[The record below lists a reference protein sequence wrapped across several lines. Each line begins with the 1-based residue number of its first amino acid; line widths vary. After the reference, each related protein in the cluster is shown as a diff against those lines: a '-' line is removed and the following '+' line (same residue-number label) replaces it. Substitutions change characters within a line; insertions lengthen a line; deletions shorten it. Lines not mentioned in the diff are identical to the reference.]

1 MNERVLT
8 DKRLLEWDSL
18 IVFLNLSASYSII
31 PYLIFF
37 QDKRQICFLI
47 IFILNFLY
55 MIIRFPRIRLCHEP
69 LFIIYILMHLVSL
82 VSALQHGEPAYS
94 IVAYLFL
101 NSSFYIILYNLNSI
115 YRKVYNSKERLW
127 YLVRGYIWL
136 VSICLFSCLSLLSLR
151 LLGFSLRVNRIS
163 SSVDLF
169 AANIENLYS
178 TYYRPYFLGIVQG
191 QSSEVVGFAYFKS
204 AGTICGIYH
213 EPHILAQMTFPA
225 LFLFLFLFPQKKE
238 LALFVFFLILLI
250 ASSVTNI
257 ITVLICCLIYLLW
270 KYRTSFISGLLTSAV
285 VLVVVFLSIRYSDYN
300 IMQFVFDK
308 VEDSGSMRYSS
319 ILLNFA
325 VTPSTILGTSFYDT
339 QMINTLE
346 GFSADKDVGYLNFFF
361 NIFYLGVC
369 IYYLLKQFMGKG
381 SMSIALLLF
390 GSYFMLHSAK
400 LAMVT
405 YSLTMLIFV
414 AFIVSHVFLKE
425 DKLAIS
431 KKINHV

>member
-1 MNERVLT
+1 
-8 DKRLLEWDSL
+8 
-18 IVFLNLSASYSII
+18 
-31 PYLIFF
+31 
-37 QDKRQICFLI
+37 
-47 IFILNFLY
+47 
-55 MIIRFPRIRLCHEP
+55 
-69 LFIIYILMHLVSL
+69 
-82 VSALQHGEPAYS
+82 
-94 IVAYLFL
+94 
-101 NSSFYIILYNLNSI
+101 
-115 YRKVYNSKERLW
+115 
-127 YLVRGYIWL
+127 
-136 VSICLFSCLSLLSLR
+136 
-151 LLGFSLRVNRIS
+151 
-163 SSVDLF
+163 
-169 AANIENLYS
+169 
-178 TYYRPYFLGIVQG
+178 
-191 QSSEVVGFAYFKS
+191 
-204 AGTICGIYH
+204 
-213 EPHILAQMTFPA
+213 
-225 LFLFLFLFPQKKE
+225 
-238 LALFVFFLILLI
+238 
-250 ASSVTNI
+250 
-257 ITVLICCLIYLLW
+257 
-270 KYRTSFISGLLTSAV
+270 
-285 VLVVVFLSIRYSDYN
+285 
-300 IMQFVFDK
+300 MQFVFDK